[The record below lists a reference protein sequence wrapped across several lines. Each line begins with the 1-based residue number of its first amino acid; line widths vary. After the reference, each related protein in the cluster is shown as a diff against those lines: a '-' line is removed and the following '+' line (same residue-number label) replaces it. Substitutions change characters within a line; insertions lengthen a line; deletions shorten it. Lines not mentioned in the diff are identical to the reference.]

1 MVIFD
6 VHDLQTQ
13 PVHLNATLGR
23 FKSLGDDE
31 YMEGVSLNGGTPFHT
46 RKWS

>member
-13 PVHLNATLGR
+13 PVHLNAKLGR
-23 FKSLGDDE
+23 LKSLGDDE
-31 YMEGVSLNGGTPFHT
+31 YMGGG
-46 RKWS
+46 S